1 MSFLKVKNVS
11 KKLKGKTILSDIN
24 FSTERG
30 QVIGLVGPN
39 GAGKS
44 TLLKII
50 ANLIR
55 PDEGEIHLESD
66 GSLGYLIE
74 EPPLY
79 PYLTAREHL
88 EICLKLQDKPVNPD
102 LVEATAESLGITSFL
117 DKKIKKYSMGMKQRV
132 GVASALIHDPDIIIL
147 DEPTNSLDIKGID
160 QIKRVILQQKEKGK
174 LVIVSSHL
182 LKEIQAISDHFILL
196 EQGKVIRNMELDSP
210 SNNVYKIKVEK
221 TAKALKTLSAVA
233 IEEAEGFITLE
244 TDNRSLQSVLRLLL
258 ENNLEIQDIEK
269 KNTAL
274 ERYFINVN

>member
-1 MSFLKVKNVS
+1 MSFLKVKNVN
-11 KKLKGKTILSDIN
+11 KKLKGKTILSDIS
-24 FSTERG
+24 FSGDRG

-50 ANLIR
+50 ANLIK
-55 PDEGEIHLESD
+55 PDEGEIHLEN

-117 DKKIKKYSMGMKQRV
+117 DKKTKKYSMGMKQRV
-132 GVASALIHDPDIIIL
+132 GIASALIHDPDIIIL

-210 SNNVYKIKVEK
+210 NNNVYKIQVEK
-221 TAKALKTLSAVA
+221 TAKSLKTLSAVS

-244 TDNRSLQSVLRLLL
+244 TDNKSLQNVLRLLL